1 MDVILIEDVESLKIY
16 NDIWS
21 KLSNSI
27 KKNLIANASTIK
39 SFRQP
44 K

>member
-1 MDVILIEDVESLKIY
+1 MDVILIEDVELLKKY
-16 NDIWS
+16 DIWS

>member
-1 MDVILIEDVESLKIY
+1 MDVILIEDVESLKKY
-16 NDIWS
+16 DIWS

>member
-1 MDVILIEDVESLKIY
+1 MDVILIEDVELLKKY

-21 KLSNSI
+21 KLSSCI

>member
-1 MDVILIEDVESLKIY
+1 MDVILIEDVESLKKY
-16 NDIWS
+16 DIWS

-39 SFRQP
+39 SFIQP